1 MINAKKMLNLHMEF
15 KLKKDMRKIK
25 FLAMVMVSTMAMVS
39 CGGGDKPAE
48 SGDATA
54 SAETT
59 STTEAAAPTEASKD
73 GIGKFTSEN
82 FDGKDAFDAALAA
95 KGKEIVDVKCAS
107 CHNITEERKVGPGW
121 KGVTDRR
128 SAAWVMNFIM
138 NPQPM
143 IDSDPQAKALF
154 EEFLTPMPN
163 QNLTE
168 DDAKAIYMY
177 MRELDG
183 KK

>member
-1 MINAKKMLNLHMEF
+1 MKF

-25 FLAMVMVSTMAMVS
+25 FLAMVMVSAMAMVS

-54 SAETT
+54 STETS
-59 STTEAAAPTEASKD
+59 STTEAAAPAEASKD
-73 GIGKFTSEN
+73 GIGKFTSAN

-95 KGKEIVDVKCAS
+95 KGKEIVDVKCTS
-107 CHNITEERKVGPGW
+107 CHNMTEERKVGPGW

-128 SAAWVMNFIM
+128 SAAWVLNFIM

>member
-1 MINAKKMLNLHMEF
+1 MLNLHMEF

-59 STTEAAAPTEASKD
+59 STTEAAAPAEASKD

-95 KGKEIVDVKCAS
+95 KGKEIIDVKCTS
-107 CHNITEERKVGPGW
+107 CHNMTEERKVGPGW

-128 SAAWVMNFIM
+128 SAAWVLNFIM

>member
-1 MINAKKMLNLHMEF
+1 MKF

-25 FLAMVMVSTMAMVS
+25 FLAMVMVSAMAMVS

-54 SAETT
+54 STETS
-59 STTEAAAPTEASKD
+59 STTEAAAPAEASKD
-73 GIGKFTSEN
+73 GIGKFTSAN

-95 KGKEIVDVKCAS
+95 KGKEIVDVKCTS
-107 CHNITEERKVGPGW
+107 CHNMTEERKVGPGW

>member
-1 MINAKKMLNLHMEF
+1 
-15 KLKKDMRKIK
+15 
-25 FLAMVMVSTMAMVS
+25 
-39 CGGGDKPAE
+39 
-48 SGDATA
+48 
-54 SAETT
+54 
-59 STTEAAAPTEASKD
+59 
-73 GIGKFTSEN
+73 
-82 FDGKDAFDAALAA
+82 
-95 KGKEIVDVKCAS
+95 
-107 CHNITEERKVGPGW
+107 
-121 KGVTDRR
+121 
-128 SAAWVMNFIM
+128 
-138 NPQPM
+138 M

>member
-1 MINAKKMLNLHMEF
+1 MLNLHMKF

-25 FLAMVMVSTMAMVS
+25 FLAMVMVSAMAMVS

-54 SAETT
+54 STETS
-59 STTEAAAPTEASKD
+59 STTEAAAPAEASKD
-73 GIGKFTSEN
+73 GIGKFTSAN

-95 KGKEIVDVKCAS
+95 KGKEIIDVKCTS
-107 CHNITEERKVGPGW
+107 CHNMTEERKVGPGW

-128 SAAWVMNFIM
+128 SAAWVLNFIM

>member
-1 MINAKKMLNLHMEF
+1 MINAKKMLDLYMKF

-25 FLAMVMVSTMAMVS
+25 FLAMVMVSAMAMVS

-54 SAETT
+54 STETS
-59 STTEAAAPTEASKD
+59 STTEAAAPAEASKD
-73 GIGKFTSEN
+73 GIGKFTSAN

-95 KGKEIVDVKCAS
+95 KGKEIVDVKCTS
-107 CHNITEERKVGPGW
+107 CHNMTEERKVGPGW

-128 SAAWVMNFIM
+128 SAAWVLNFIM

>member
-1 MINAKKMLNLHMEF
+1 MLNLHMEF

-59 STTEAAAPTEASKD
+59 STTEAAAPAEASKD

>member
-1 MINAKKMLNLHMEF
+1 MINAKKMLNLHMKF

-25 FLAMVMVSTMAMVS
+25 FLAMVMVSAMAMVS

-54 SAETT
+54 SIETA
-59 STTEAAAPTEASKD
+59 STTEAPAEASKD
-73 GIGKFTSEN
+73 GIGKFTSAN

-95 KGKEIVDVKCAS
+95 KGKEIVDVKCTS

>member
-59 STTEAAAPTEASKD
+59 STTEAAAPAEASKD

>member
-1 MINAKKMLNLHMEF
+1 MINAKKMLNLHMKF

-25 FLAMVMVSTMAMVS
+25 FLAMVMVSAMAMVS

-54 SAETT
+54 STETS
-59 STTEAAAPTEASKD
+59 STTEAAAPAEASKD
-73 GIGKFTSEN
+73 GIGKFTSAN

-95 KGKEIVDVKCAS
+95 KGKEIVDVKCTS
-107 CHNITEERKVGPGW
+107 CHNMTEERKVGPGW

>member
-1 MINAKKMLNLHMEF
+1 MKF

-25 FLAMVMVSTMAMVS
+25 FLAMVMVSAMAMVS

-54 SAETT
+54 STETS
-59 STTEAAAPTEASKD
+59 STTEAAAPAEASKD
-73 GIGKFTSEN
+73 GIGKFTSAN

-95 KGKEIVDVKCAS
+95 KGKEIIDVKCTS
-107 CHNITEERKVGPGW
+107 CHNMTEERKVGPGW

-128 SAAWVMNFIM
+128 SAAWVLNFIM

>member
-1 MINAKKMLNLHMEF
+1 MINAKKMLNLHMKF

-25 FLAMVMVSTMAMVS
+25 FLAMVMVSAMAMVS

-54 SAETT
+54 SIETA
-59 STTEAAAPTEASKD
+59 STT
-73 GIGKFTSEN
+73 
-82 FDGKDAFDAALAA
+82 DAALAA
-95 KGKEIVDVKCAS
+95 KGKEIVDVKCTS
-107 CHNITEERKVGPGW
+107 CHNMTEERKVGPGW

>member
-1 MINAKKMLNLHMEF
+1 MINAKKMLNLHIKF

-25 FLAMVMVSTMAMVS
+25 FLAMVMVSAMAMVS

-54 SAETT
+54 STETS
-59 STTEAAAPTEASKD
+59 STTEAAAPAEASKD
-73 GIGKFTSEN
+73 GIGKFTSAN

-95 KGKEIVDVKCAS
+95 KGKEIIDVKCTS
-107 CHNITEERKVGPGW
+107 CHNMTEERKVGPGW

-128 SAAWVMNFIM
+128 SAAWVLNFIM

>member
-1 MINAKKMLNLHMEF
+1 MINAKKMLNLHMKF

-25 FLAMVMVSTMAMVS
+25 FLAMVMVSAMAMVS

-54 SAETT
+54 STETA
-59 STTEAAAPTEASKD
+59 STTEAPAEASKD
-73 GIGKFTSEN
+73 GIGKFTSAN
-82 FDGKDAFDAALAA
+82 FDGKVAFDAALAA
-95 KGKEIVDVKCAS
+95 KGKEIVDVKCTS
-107 CHNITEERKVGPGW
+107 CHNMTEERKVGPGW

>member
-1 MINAKKMLNLHMEF
+1 MINAKKMLNLHMKF

-25 FLAMVMVSTMAMVS
+25 FLAMVMVSAMAMVS

-54 SAETT
+54 STETS
-59 STTEAAAPTEASKD
+59 STTEAAAPAEASKD
-73 GIGKFTSEN
+73 GIGKFTSAN

-95 KGKEIVDVKCAS
+95 KGKEIVDVKCTS
-107 CHNITEERKVGPGW
+107 CHNMTEERKVGPGW

-128 SAAWVMNFIM
+128 SAAWVLNFIM

>member
-1 MINAKKMLNLHMEF
+1 MINAKKMLNLHMKF

-25 FLAMVMVSTMAMVS
+25 FLAMVMVSAMAMVS

-54 SAETT
+54 STETA
-59 STTEAAAPTEASKD
+59 STTEAPAEASKD
-73 GIGKFTSEN
+73 GIGKFTSAN
-82 FDGKDAFDAALAA
+82 FDGKDAFDVALAA
-95 KGKEIVDVKCAS
+95 KGKEIVDVKCTS
-107 CHNITEERKVGPGW
+107 CHNMTEERKVGPGW

-143 IDSDPQAKALF
+143 IYSDPQAKALF

>member
-1 MINAKKMLNLHMEF
+1 MINAKKMLNLHMKF

-25 FLAMVMVSTMAMVS
+25 FLAMVMVSAMAMVS

-54 SAETT
+54 STETS
-59 STTEAAAPTEASKD
+59 STTEAAAPAEASKD
-73 GIGKFTSEN
+73 GIGKFTSAN

-95 KGKEIVDVKCAS
+95 KGKEIIDVKCTS
-107 CHNITEERKVGPGW
+107 CHNMTEERKVGPGW

-128 SAAWVMNFIM
+128 SAAWVLNFIM

>member
-1 MINAKKMLNLHMEF
+1 MINAKKMLNLHMKF
-15 KLKKDMRKIK
+15 KLKKVMRKIK
-25 FLAMVMVSTMAMVS
+25 FLAMVMVSAMAMVS

-54 SAETT
+54 STETP
-59 STTEAAAPTEASKD
+59 STTEAAAPAEASKD
-73 GIGKFTSEN
+73 GIGKFTSAN

-95 KGKEIVDVKCAS
+95 KGKEIIDVKCTS
-107 CHNITEERKVGPGW
+107 CHNMTEERKVGPGW

-128 SAAWVMNFIM
+128 SAAWVLNFIM

>member
-1 MINAKKMLNLHMEF
+1 MINAKKMLNLHMKF

-25 FLAMVMVSTMAMVS
+25 FLAMVMVSAMAMVS

-54 SAETT
+54 STETA
-59 STTEAAAPTEASKD
+59 STTEAPAEASKD

-95 KGKEIVDVKCAS
+95 KGKEIVDVKCTS
-107 CHNITEERKVGPGW
+107 CHNMTEERKVGPGW

>member
-1 MINAKKMLNLHMEF
+1 MLNLHMKF

-25 FLAMVMVSTMAMVS
+25 FLAMVMVSAMAMVS

-54 SAETT
+54 STETS
-59 STTEAAAPTEASKD
+59 STTEAAAPAEASKD
-73 GIGKFTSEN
+73 GIGKFTSAN

-95 KGKEIVDVKCAS
+95 KGKEIVDVKCTS
-107 CHNITEERKVGPGW
+107 CHNMTEERKVGPGW

-128 SAAWVMNFIM
+128 SAAWVLNFIM

>member
-1 MINAKKMLNLHMEF
+1 MLKKMLNLHMEF

-59 STTEAAAPTEASKD
+59 STTEAAAPAEASKD